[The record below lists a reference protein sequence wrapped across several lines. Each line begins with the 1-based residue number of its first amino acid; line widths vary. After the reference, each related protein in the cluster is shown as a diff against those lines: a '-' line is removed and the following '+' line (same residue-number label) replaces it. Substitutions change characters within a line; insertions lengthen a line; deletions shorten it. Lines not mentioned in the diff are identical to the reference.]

1 MNSIN
6 IYLINIIQVVFFT
19 STPLNSC
26 AKHEWINEPYNWLVE
41 TIWKMQVGNAKIAF
55 AELINMELA
64 KLVLHSLWDWRGI
77 VPRSPVFH
85 LCTNTSTVHNPTVDC
100 LGGNNPLFFILG
112 LTNQYIAVTCICVLE
127 VVWNSFQTR
136 RCNFNPLEP
145 VIKRL

>member
-26 AKHEWINEPYNWLVE
+26 AKHELINEPYNWLVE

-77 VPRSPVFH
+77 VPRSPVFSPVHKHFNSPQPNGGLFGREQSAIFYSGANKPIYSSDVH
-85 LCTNTSTVHNPTVDC
+85 LRVR
-100 LGGNNPLFFILG
+100 GR
-112 LTNQYIAVTCICVLE
+112 LE
-127 VVWNSFQTR
+127 
-136 RCNFNPLEP
+136 
-145 VIKRL
+145 